1 MSYFASFVAY
11 VKAKDWK
18 SAYDQINGYNMA
30 GMLSALKE
38 IGPVA
43 ARDMRAQMA
52 VYDVWGGPNMERIR
66 FAMDVVANLKLPTPP
81 SWLPSDQVQEA
92 RDFLKKNA
100 GAKPAAGAKK
110 TIHLTLYWT
119 KAAIGETIS
128 GRLIQRA
135 REILRDTLPSHDL
148 SVLPNRYV
156 IDFDGEVLGQPDVE
170 NAIAMAE
177 KLVPQSSNRL
187 SVFFCKTTAPEC
199 PSGQTCASSPHGTT
213 PQIKG
218 RPYVFINVANPK
230 SDSGT
235 LLHEIGHAAG
245 VQVRDSDENL
255 KDLDDIMS
263 YGPNRSKI
271 GFNMTNKLN
280 AKGLFFVTAS

>member
-18 SAYDQINGYNMA
+18 QAYDQINGYNMA

-38 IGPVA
+38 IGPLA
-43 ARDMRAQMA
+43 LRDMRAQMA
-52 VYDVWGGPNMERIR
+52 IYDVWGGPNMERIR
-66 FAMDVVANLKLPTPP
+66 FAMDVVATLKVPAPP
-81 SWLPSDQVQEA
+81 SWLPPDQVQDA
-92 RDFLKKNA
+92 RDFLKRNA
-100 GAKPAAGAKK
+100 GGKPAGAAKK

-119 KAAIGETIS
+119 RAALGETIS
-128 GRLIQRA
+128 SRLIQRA
-135 REILRDTLPSHDL
+135 REILRDNLPTHEL
-148 SVLPNRYV
+148 SVLPKRYE
-156 IDFDGEVLGQPDVE
+156 IAFDGEVLGQPDVE
-170 NAIAMAE
+170 NAIGMAE
-177 KLVPQSSNRL
+177 ALVPQSANRL
-187 SVFFCKTTAPEC
+187 SVFFCRTTAAEC
-199 PSGQTCASSPHGTT
+199 SPGQTCASAPHGTT
-213 PQIKG
+213 PQIRG
-218 RPYVFINVANPK
+218 RPYIFINVANPK

-263 YGPNRSKI
+263 YGANRSKI

>member
-1 MSYFASFVAY
+1 MSYFAPFVAFA
-11 VKAKDWK
+11 KAKDWK
-18 SAYDQINGYNMA
+18 NAYDLINGYNMP
-30 GMLSALKE
+30 GMLTALQE
-38 IGPVA
+38 IGPLAV
-43 ARDMRAQMA
+43 RDMRAQMA

-66 FAMDVVANLKLPTPP
+66 FAMDVVTNRKLPTPP
-81 SWLPSDQVQEA
+81 SWLPSDQVQQA
-92 RDFLKKNA
+92 RDYLKKNA
-100 GAKPAAGAKK
+100 VPAPAKSTKK

-119 KAAIGETIS
+119 KAALGETIS

-135 REILRDTLPSHDL
+135 REILRESLPTHDL
-148 SVLPNRYV
+148 AVLPFRYE
-156 IDFDGEVLGQPDVE
+156 IDFEGEVLGQPDVE

-177 KLVPQSSNRL
+177 KLVPQTANRL
-187 SVFFCKTTAPEC
+187 SVFFCRTTAAEC
-199 PSGQTCASSPHGTT
+199 SPGRTCASSPHGTT

-245 VQVRDSDENL
+245 VHVRDSDENL
-255 KDLDDIMS
+255 KELEDIMS
-263 YGPNRSKI
+263 YGQNRSKI